1 MQLDLYGI
9 LWIWSPLLLILIKGQ
24 LGFFSHNCSCKSD
37 IDRSSWAHESCCWWA
52 YLLLIFVMYFGL
64 PILLFITFPLELKC
78 MIICEPMIE
87 GQSENTV
94 ADIESMVR
102 SFIEKVYTIFWCF
115 LTIIYFFIQKVVQAP
130 VDWLKLGTIMMF
142 IAEHSLSYS

>member
-1 MQLDLYGI
+1 
-9 LWIWSPLLLILIKGQ
+9 
-24 LGFFSHNCSCKSD
+24 
-37 IDRSSWAHESCCWWA
+37 
-52 YLLLIFVMYFGL
+52 
-64 PILLFITFPLELKC
+64 